1 MRIAR
6 LPESAY
12 NNRHPAPEDIFWVVE
27 VAKTSLKKDLELKAY
42 IYAAAQIPEY
52 WVLDLS
58 AKQIIVFREPL
69 DGKYTTEQ
77 IIVQGTITP
86 LAFLEIQVSVEK
98 LLS

>member
-12 NNRHPAPEDIFWVVE
+12 NNRHPTPEDIFWVVE
-27 VAKTSLKKDLELKAY
+27 VAKTSLKKDLELKAC
-42 IYAAAQIPEY
+42 IYAAALIQEY

-69 DGKYTTEQ
+69 DGGYTTEQ
-77 IIVQGTITP
+77 IIVKGTITP

>member
-1 MRIAR
+1 M
-6 LPESAY
+6 
-12 NNRHPAPEDIFWVVE
+12 
-27 VAKTSLKKDLELKAY
+27 KAS
-42 IYAAAQIPEY
+42 IYAAALIQEY

-58 AKQIIVFREPL
+58 AKQMIVFREPL